1 MKESGPRLGG
11 GAFPAQ
17 GAQLLAEKDGCAVWQ
32 FQNESG
38 EGTMTVYDVF
48 PGVMLSFN
56 DFHMARYESAYV
68 AGRPLFAIDH
78 CREGR
83 MEYAAGENAV
93 AYTGAGDMK
102 LDLRRQHTGVFRF
115 PSSLDPSEKSVI
127 RMGKS
132 GRNQHAV
139 VLQHPVNFGES
150 LLRLRHDVQGVGH
163 DDHVKAAVGI
173 GQVKHVLHGEMQLGG
188 SVVPFRIRDH
198 LRRCVRGLDMGG
210 AVYDVLGDQSRAGGQ
225 LQHGSVPHHRP
236 QQLI

>member
-56 DFHMARYESAYV
+56 DFHMAYYKSAYV

-102 LDLRRQHTGVFRF
+102 LDLRRQHTGCSGFR
-115 PSSLDPSEKSVI
+115 PAI
-127 RMGKS
+127 TMG
-132 GRNQHAV
+132 
-139 VLQHPVNFGES
+139 
-150 LLRLRHDVQGVGH
+150 
-163 DDHVKAAVGI
+163 
-173 GQVKHVLHGEMQLGG
+173 
-188 SVVPFRIRDH
+188 
-198 LRRCVRGLDMGG
+198 
-210 AVYDVLGDQSRAGGQ
+210 
-225 LQHGSVPHHRP
+225 
-236 QQLI
+236 

>member
-17 GAQLLAEKDGCAVWQ
+17 GVQLRAEKDGCAVWQ
-32 FQNESG
+32 FQNKSG

-56 DFHMARYESAYV
+56 DFHIAYYKSDYV

-115 PSSLDPSEKSVI
+115 PSSLYHSQRKRYP
-127 RMGKS
+127 
-132 GRNQHAV
+132 
-139 VLQHPVNFGES
+139 
-150 LLRLRHDVQGVGH
+150 
-163 DDHVKAAVGI
+163 
-173 GQVKHVLHGEMQLGG
+173 HG
-188 SVVPFRIRDH
+188 
-198 LRRCVRGLDMGG
+198 
-210 AVYDVLGDQSRAGGQ
+210 
-225 LQHGSVPHHRP
+225 
-236 QQLI
+236 

>member
-83 MEYAAGENAV
+83 MEYAACENAV
-93 AYTGAGDMK
+93 AYTSAGDMK

-115 PSSLDPSEKSVI
+115 PSSLYHSQRKRYPHGSRWAPPTRRRPS
-127 RMGKS
+127 
-132 GRNQHAV
+132 A
-139 VLQHPVNFGES
+139 P
-150 LLRLRHDVQGVGH
+150 
-163 DDHVKAAVGI
+163 
-173 GQVKHVLHGEMQLGG
+173 GG
-188 SVVPFRIRDH
+188 S
-198 LRRCVRGLDMGG
+198 RRGPSPAPER
-210 AVYDVLGDQSRAGGQ
+210 YAGRW
-225 LQHGSVPHHRP
+225 PR
-236 QQLI
+236 